1 MFFKWFPRV
10 HFNPPDPLFKGAI
23 RACGLSIATVPA
35 LPASSGPASE
45 DALLI
50 PQIPFFYPPRSPYS
64 RGRSGLFVVAGGFEA
79 FGVLG
84 YLELVDTFLDI
95 TVHEGREIVH

>member
-1 MFFKWFPRV
+1 MFIFLVFLSGFLEYTRSSDDDYLI
-10 HFNPPDPLFKGAI
+10 PPVPLFKGAV
-23 RACGLSIATVPA
+23 RAFGLSIATVPA
-35 LPASSGPASE
+35 LPASSGPASD
-45 DALLI
+45 DAL
-50 PQIPFFYPPRSPYS
+50 
-64 RGRSGLFVVAGGFEA
+64 LFVVAGGFEA